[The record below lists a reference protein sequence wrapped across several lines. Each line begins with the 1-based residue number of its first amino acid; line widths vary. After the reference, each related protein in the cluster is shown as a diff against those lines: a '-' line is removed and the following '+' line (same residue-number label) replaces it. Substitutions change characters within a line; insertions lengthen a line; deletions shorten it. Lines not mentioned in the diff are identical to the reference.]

1 MIKADRWIGLLL
13 ALLSL
18 YVCWESVR
26 LGLGT
31 YHRPGSG
38 FFSFYAGIVLG
49 ALSLV
54 LLCLALF
61 RDLKEGEAWGSWRRI
76 LLVAIAMFGFTLLL
90 ERLGFLIIT
99 FLFVWFLLKV
109 VERRGWA
116 FSLGVAVLVAGASYA
131 VFDLWLKA
139 QLPAGLLGN

>member
-1 MIKADRWIGLLL
+1 MIKADHWIGLFL

-31 YHRPGSG
+31 YHRPGPG

-54 LLCLALF
+54 LLWLALF
-61 RDLKEGEAWGSWRRI
+61 RDLKEGEAWGSWGGI
-76 LLVAIAMFGFTLLL
+76 FLVALAMFGFTLLL
-90 ERLGFLIIT
+90 EWLGFLFTT
-99 FLFVWFLLKV
+99 FLFVWFLLKI
-109 VERRGWA
+109 VERRGWG
-116 FSLGVAVLVAGASYA
+116 FSVGVAALVAGASYA

-139 QLPAGLLGN
+139 QLPAGLLGK